1 MLLAAK
7 FGMYY
12 TDQDGQKKLPYIIHR
27 TSLGCYERTL
37 AYLIERY
44 AGALPT
50 WMSPEQ
56 VRVLTITDRA
66 AAYGKEIYDALDEA
80 GYRVQ
85 LDDSSN
91 TLKYKIRAA
100 QMEKVPFMI
109 ILGDKD
115 MENGT
120 VSVRH
125 RSGKDYGSMALAD
138 FVTLLSTVVNN
149 KEQY

>member
-1 MLLAAK
+1 
-7 FGMYY
+7 
-12 TDQDGQKKLPYIIHR
+12 
-27 TSLGCYERTL
+27 
-37 AYLIERY
+37 
-44 AGALPT
+44 
-50 WMSPEQ
+50 
-56 VRVLTITDRA
+56 VLTITDRA
-66 AAYGKEIYDALDEA
+66 VEYGKGIYDALDKA

-85 LDDSSN
+85 FDDSSN

-100 QMEKVPFMI
+100 QVEKVPFMI

-115 MENGT
+115 VENNT

-138 FVTLLSTVVNN
+138 FITLLSEVVNN